1 MLDLRLAARIIKS
14 IWEDVT
20 ANAIDDKN
28 IVKQDKYI
36 IKIQKKLTKILVNKI
51 T

>member
-20 ANAIDDKN
+20 ANVIDDKTLLNKVN
-28 IVKQDKYI
+28 I
-36 IKIQKKLTKILVNKI
+36 
-51 T
+51 